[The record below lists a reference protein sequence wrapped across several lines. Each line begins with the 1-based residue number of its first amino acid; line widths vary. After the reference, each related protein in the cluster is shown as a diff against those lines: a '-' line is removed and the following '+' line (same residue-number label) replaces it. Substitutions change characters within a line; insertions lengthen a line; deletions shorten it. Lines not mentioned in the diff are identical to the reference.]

1 MSRAAKNRHRLR
13 LPAIV
18 LAAALATGACTGAA
32 RVLPQ
37 AEARATQTPNL
48 PSVNPYDPS
57 ADPVV
62 EVVKR
67 VAPAVVNVTTQTQS
81 SDAIFGGGSGEGVGT
96 GFIVRADGFI
106 VTNFH
111 VVEGATKITVT
122 LPPPDRRIFQARV
135 VGGDSEH
142 DLAILKVDGDDLPTV
157 PLGDSSQ
164 VALGQRVI
172 ALGYALALPG
182 GPTVTTGIIS
192 SLARTVS
199 VTDPNGNGGQGL
211 TRTLEDVFQTD
222 AAINPGNSGGPLVDL
237 AGNVVGI
244 NTAGAGSAENVGFA
258 IDIDAAKSI
267 IDQAIEDPAEPVAYL
282 GVSTVGVDA
291 GVAAQFGLSV
301 EEGALVVDV
310 APAGPAEQAGIEPG
324 MVIVEF
330 DGGAVPDSET
340 LGSLIGE
347 RRPGDRVEVVVI
359 REGGSR
365 DTITATMG
373 VRPLPLPTP

>member
-1 MSRAAKNRHRLR
+1 MSRTPSTHRFH
-13 LPAIV
+13 LPALLLAAV
-18 LAAALATGACTGAA
+18 LALGACTGTA
-32 RVLPQ
+32 RVLPR
-37 AEARATQTPNL
+37 AEPRITQTPAL

-62 EVVKR
+62 EVVTR
-67 VAPAVVNVTTQTQS
+67 VAPAIVNVTTQTQS

-96 GFIVRADGFI
+96 GFIIRADGFL

-142 DLAILKVDGDDLPTV
+142 DLAVLKVDGDGLPTV
-157 PLGDSSQ
+157 PLGNSSQ

-199 VTDPNGNGGQGL
+199 VTDPNGNDGEGL

-267 IDQAIEDPAEPVAYL
+267 IDQAMEDPAKPVAYL

-291 GVAAQFGLSV
+291 GVAAQFGLTV
-301 EEGALVVDV
+301 DEGAFVVDL
-310 APAGPAEQAGIEPG
+310 APAGPADRAGIEPG

-330 DGGAVPDSET
+330 AGDPVPDSQT
-340 LGSLIGE
+340 LGELIADHGPE
-347 RRPGDRVEVVVI
+347 DEVDVVVI
-359 REGGSR
+359 RQDGSR
-365 DTITATMG
+365 DTIAVTLG